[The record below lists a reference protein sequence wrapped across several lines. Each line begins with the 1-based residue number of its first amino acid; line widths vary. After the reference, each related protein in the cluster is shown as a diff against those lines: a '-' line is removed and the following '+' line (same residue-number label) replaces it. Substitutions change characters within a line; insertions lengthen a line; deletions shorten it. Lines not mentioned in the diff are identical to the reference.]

1 MYTYYEILVFLE
13 YEIRKMI
20 FGLFLYVGCINYT
33 MFLELCR
40 IFKKYKYYIEMEN
53 QNVVG
58 SSVTIKTYVTT
69 LLNM

>member
-20 FGLFLYVGCINYT
+20 FGLFLYIGCIVYT
-33 MFLELCR
+33 LFLELCR
-40 IFKKYKYYIEMEN
+40 IFKKYKYYIEVKN

-58 SSVTIKTYVTT
+58 SSVTIKAYVTT